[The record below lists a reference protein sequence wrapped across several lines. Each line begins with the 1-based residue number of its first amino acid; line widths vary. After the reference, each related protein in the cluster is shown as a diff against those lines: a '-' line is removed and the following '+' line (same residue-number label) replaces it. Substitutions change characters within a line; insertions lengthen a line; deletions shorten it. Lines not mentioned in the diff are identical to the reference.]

1 MPPFLTS
8 AASRFGTTLKG
19 FTVGQR
25 TVAAIGLALLALGG
39 VALTTWATQP
49 SYAPLFTG
57 LASADA
63 SAVVQQLGKDNVPY
77 QLADGGS
84 TVLVPQEKV
93 YDERLKAASAGLPA
107 APASGYSLLDKMGV
121 TTSEFQQ
128 NVTYKRAIEGEL
140 ATTISHL
147 EGVQAATV
155 QLAIPEKTVFTAQQG
170 KPTASVFVQTLP
182 GQTLPT
188 DRVEAIVH
196 LTSAAV
202 PDLAP
207 ANVTVVDAQGA
218 VLSAVGVGTSGTGAK
233 QATEYQQRTESSVQA
248 VLDRVLGPGNATV
261 AVTPQVDP
269 RSAQQKSET
278 YNSAKGVAP
287 LSQSTTTE
295 KYTGNGASGASG
307 VLGPDNIA
315 VPGGAG
321 GAGAGTYDST
331 KDTRDNAVNK
341 TIEERT
347 IPAGA
352 LQRQSVSVAVNQTAA
367 RAVNIQNLTDLV
379 SAAAGIDTKRGDVL
393 SMQVMPFSTASAD
406 QAKAALAAQQAEA
419 AAEASARTTTTLIWA
434 GAALLV
440 VGLVAFLW
448 MRSRRRAVREPV
460 ELDGELMPDEDT
472 VAIEGG
478 PTLTVPATPVLPDL
492 TAVPALPDPSEDALD
507 AERRRAQVNRLGSTE
522 PQKTAELLRGLMDER
537 QPV

>member
-8 AASRFGTTLKG
+8 TAQRLGTTLKA

-25 TVAAIGLALLALGG
+25 TVAVIGLALLALGG
-39 VALTTWATQP
+39 VALTTWATKP
-49 SYAPLFTG
+49 TYTPLFTG
-57 LASADA
+57 LAGADA
-63 SAVVQQLGKDNVPY
+63 SAVVQQLGKDGVSY
-77 QLADGGS
+77 QLTDGGS
-84 TVLVPQEKV
+84 TVLVPEDKV
-93 YDERLKAASAGLPA
+93 YDERLRAAAAGLPA

-140 ATTISHL
+140 GTTISHL
-147 EGVQAATV
+147 EGVQVATV

-182 GQTLPT
+182 GQVLPPE
-188 DRVEAIVH
+188 RVEAIVH

-202 PDLAP
+202 PELVP
-207 ANVTVVDAQGA
+207 ANVTVVDAQGN
-218 VLSAVGVGTSGTGAK
+218 VLSAAGVGTGGTGAK
-233 QATEYQQRTESSVQA
+233 QATEYQQRTEASVQA

-261 AVTPQVDP
+261 AVVPQVDP

-278 YNSAKGVAP
+278 YASAKGVAP

-295 KYTGNGASGASG
+295 KYSGTGASGASG

-315 VPGGAG
+315 VPNGGSG
-321 GAGAGTYDST
+321 NGTYDST

-341 TIEERT
+341 VVEDAT

-367 RAVNIQNLTDLV
+367 RAINIQNLTDLV
-379 SAAAGIDTKRGDVL
+379 SAAAGIDVKRGDVL
-393 SMQVMPFSTASAD
+393 SMQIMPFSTAAAD
-406 QAKAALAAQQAEA
+406 QAKAALAAQQAAA
-419 AAEASARTTTTLIWA
+419 AAEAGTRTTTTLIWA
-434 GAALLV
+434 GVALF
-440 VGLVAFLW
+440 VAILLTVLW
-448 MRSRRRAVREPV
+448 LRSRRRAVREPI
-460 ELDGELMPDEDT
+460 ELEGELVPDET
-472 VAIEGG
+472 PVAIEGWA
-478 PTLTVPATPVLPDL
+478 TMTVPDTAEVGNL
-492 TAVPALPDPSEDALD
+492 TAVPALPDPSEDAAD
-507 AERRRAQVNRLGSTE
+507 AERRRAQVNRLGATD
-522 PQKTAELLRGLMDER
+522 PQKTAELLRGLMSER